1 MHNRNKWIIHV
12 IVIEKKQNLERQL
25 LDAIVGDDVDIAYYI
40 ATAARMEN
48 VARCVNKSSWFV
60 ELLFVVSV
68 HSNAAGY
75 FERAFDFS
83 TGPKE
88 DRVISLSIH
97 MFTIQK

>member
-1 MHNRNKWIIHV
+1 MDYSCYCDR
-12 IVIEKKQNLERQL
+12 KKQNLERQL

-48 VARCVNKSSWFV
+48 VAGCVNKSYSFV

-75 FERAFDFS
+75 FERVFDFS

-88 DRVISLSIH
+88 DRVISLFIQ
-97 MFTIQK
+97 MFTIQR